1 MLADVYAY
9 LSTPK
14 GTKSMKL
21 TKDQL
26 KELILEEFPMSRRG
40 PGIRVTVAF
49 DLVPGPD
56 DKIDLGGFRA
66 KLRAMMA
73 GLSARAVS
81 TTHELEIKPSNA
93 SIEITRIS

>member
-9 LSTPK
+9 LSIPK
-14 GTKSMKL
+14 GTESMKI
-21 TKDQL
+21 TKEQL
-26 KELILEEFPMSRRG
+26 KKLILEEFPTTKRG
-40 PGIRVTVAF
+40 PGIRIAVSF

-56 DKIDLGGFRA
+56 DQIDLGGFRA
-66 KLRAMMA
+66 KLRALMA

-81 TTHELEIKPSNA
+81 STHEIEVKPSNA